1 MGTKRTRHA
10 LVSHGRNS
18 RVAEHELYTSNIVNQ
33 NIWSDPFEIEDTPPV
48 RFNEP
53 NGDNDHHR
61 EKQPHEDP
69 WKERNLRCFS
79 GNRGKRG
86 FTPPRRLITPAPITT
101 STAAVTATVAAG
113 AAVT

>member
-10 LVSHGRNS
+10 LVSYGRNS

-53 NGDNDHHR
+53 
-61 EKQPHEDP
+61 EASISIKIVTETMTIIA
-69 WKERNLRCFS
+69 RNS
-79 GNRGKRG
+79 HMKIRGKSG
-86 FTPPRRLITPAPITT
+86 I
-101 STAAVTATVAAG
+101 SVAFRAIGEKG
-113 AAVT
+113 ASLHPVA